1 MSIFNSGNFSKPF
14 NVSQPQLNSSDRT
27 AHMKSKTK
35 YAAAVNLAKNG
46 GVLAKKNGSTYVGSV
61 QTTTTMMTS
70 TASYADLLDVTKG
83 KYLLTPPPS
92 SNLTAS
98 FQPTTGDVFYGNFT
112 VTDYTT
118 AKIPVTVLGYPTVNT
133 AAVPNAYLYRNQIVK
148 SGSSAVSVTTPAGFN
163 NANIVVDPEYRI
175 FYDDNTCG
183 MRDYF
188 KNVRLDPSIDLKWTD
203 DNAVGGEVFSSKP
216 YNQQQAQR
224 IIANQAQ
231 SLRGFQYPAS
241 VHFDLDNCG
250 SKPSISPVAPNAP
263 VIYIGDQSEA
273 PPFTVSIRWM
283 HGFDGG
289 SLIKS
294 YQVYA
299 GGVLAGT
306 VAPKE
311 CMNSYTLTGIAEGT
325 QIWVTASNCP
335 PKDRWNPTTFPPE
348 PQCTTLTSAKSNAVV
363 PTPLPVL
370 RLIAVE
376 APPTV
381 WTLRSSITVLNS
393 QILRVP
399 LGNTL
404 IIPTD
409 KAITNNGT
417 IIINGSITN
426 YRIIVNNGI
435 IANDNL
441 GTNSVRNYG
450 NITNASTGVIA
461 NGGGTIANEGGTIA
475 NNGGT
480 ISNSGG
486 TIANAD
492 GTIANNGGTIDNTNG
507 GTILN
512 MSGTINNTSGTITNT
527 SGASIANSGVILN
540 AGTTTGGGGGTTG
553 GGTIS
558 GNVTG
563 NTVLNA
569 DNNTGGTTVA
579 WSLTSPIN
587 YYIAVGSIIYIG
599 VGGPAGSQSIP
610 APSGNGITYS
620 VENSI
625 SPYISVTQ
633 ATGTTPA
640 HLTVTA
646 AAGSAGAVGNIYAI
660 NTTIA
665 SIIVNLSN
673 NLSGTDGS
681 IIFSKTTT
689 LPETITLYAN
699 GTASPANQTI
709 ATFFSG
715 SNEWRTNP
723 SVVISSY
730 ETLIISPN
738 VLFIINNSLVNNGN
752 IEFSASCSVRVRNI
766 FTNSNTGTIQNYTNS
781 LIIDNY
787 TVGAFYEIVNAGT
800 FNNRSGGYIQNNSSI
815 NNYTGGKFVNF
826 VNGTLLNNN
835 IVTNQSGATFNNFG
849 IIRNQKNL
857 INYQSG
863 TFVNYQSGAIYNY
876 SSTSL
881 INTLGPATNN
891 GTLLNANG
899 SGSFGTG
906 TLIGNPP
913 MTATGVY
920 TGQ

>member
-1 MSIFNSGNFSKPF
+1 
-14 NVSQPQLNSSDRT
+14 
-27 AHMKSKTK
+27 
-35 YAAAVNLAKNG
+35 VNLAKNG
-46 GVLAKKNGSTYVGSV
+46 GVLAKHNGSTYVGAV
-61 QTTTTMMTS
+61 QTTTTMLTS
-70 TASYADLLDVTKG
+70 TSSYADLLDVTKG

-92 SNLTAS
+92 SDLAAS

-118 AKIPVTVLGYPTVNT
+118 ANIPVTVLGYPTVNA
-133 AAVPNAYLYRNQIVK
+133 AAVPNVYVYRNQIVK
-148 SGSSAVSVTTPAGFN
+148 SGASVVSVTAPAGFN
-163 NANIVVDPEYRI
+163 NLNIVVDPEYRI

-216 YNQQQAQR
+216 YNQQQAHR
-224 IIANQAQ
+224 IIANQSQ

-241 VHFDLDNCG
+241 VHFDLDNCN
-250 SKPSISPVAPNAP
+250 SKPSIAPVAPNAP
-263 VIYIGDQSEA
+263 VIYIGSQSDA

-283 HGFDGG
+283 HVFDGG

-299 GGVLAGT
+299 GGVLVGT
-306 VAPKE
+306 VVPRE
-311 CMNSYTLTGIAEGT
+311 CMNSYTLSGIAEGT
-325 QIWVTASNCP
+325 PIWVTASNCV
-335 PKDRWNPTTFPPE
+335 PKERWNPTIME
-348 PQCTTLTSAKSNAVV
+348 PACTTLTSAKSNIIV
-363 PTPLPVL
+363 PASLPTL
-370 RLIAVE
+370 RLIAIE

-381 WTLRSSITVLNS
+381 WTLKASLTVSNT
-393 QILRVP
+393 QILNVP

-409 KAITNNGT
+409 KSITNNGT
-417 IIINGSITN
+417 IVINGSISN
-426 YRIIVNNGI
+426 YRVIVNNGI

-441 GTNSVRNYG
+441 GPNSVRNYG
-450 NITNASTGVIA
+450 NITNTATGVIA

-480 ISNSGG
+480 ITNSGG

-492 GTIANNGGTIDNTNG
+492 GTIANNGGTISNTSG

-512 MSGTINNTSGTITNT
+512 MGGTINNTSGTITNT
-527 SGASIANSGVILN
+527 SGASIANNGVILT
-540 AGTTTGGGGGTTG
+540 GGGGGGGGGGGTTG

-563 NTVLNA
+563 NTVLNT
-569 DNNTGGTTVA
+569 DNTGNTEGA
-579 WSLTSPIN
+579 NWSLTSPIN
-587 YYIAVGSIIYIG
+587 YYIAVGSRIYIG
-599 VGGPAGSQSIP
+599 AGPAGSQSIP

-625 SPYISVTQ
+625 SSYISVTQ
-633 ATGTTPA
+633 ASGTTPA
-640 HLTVTA
+640 YLTVNAA
-646 AAGSAGAVGNIYAI
+646 AAGSAGAVGKIYAI
-660 NTTIA
+660 NTVIA
-665 SIIVNLSN
+665 AILVNLSN
-673 NLSGTDGS
+673 NLSGTDS
-681 IIFSKTTT
+681 NIIFSNTNTPPETTT
-689 LPETITLYAN
+689 LNAN
-699 GTASPANQTI
+699 GTSSPANQTI
-709 ATFFSG
+709 ATFFPVYS
-715 SNEWRTNP
+715 EWRTNP
-723 SVVISSY
+723 NAVIGSNQ
-730 ETLIISPN
+730 TLIISPN
-738 VLFIINNSLVNNGN
+738 VLFIINNSLVNNGA
-752 IEFSASCSVRVRNI
+752 IEFSASSSVRVRNI
-766 FTNSNTGTIQNYTNS
+766 LTNSTTGTINNFTNS

-787 TVGAFYEIVNAGT
+787 NVGEFHEIVNAGT
-800 FNNRSGGYIQNNSSI
+800 FNNRSGGYIQNNSSM
-815 NNYTGGKFVNF
+815 NNYTGGKFVNYF
-826 VNGTLLNNN
+826 NGTLSNFN

-863 TFVNYQSGAIYNY
+863 TFINYQGGAIYNFGGMG
-876 SSTSL
+876 L

-891 GTLLNANG
+891 GTLLNGSANNSYG
-899 SGSFGTG
+899 AG

-920 TGQ
+920 AGQ